1 MSVFRNT
8 MMVIQMLAIL
18 MLFVDLMFVCRQEP
32 STLKGPLQ
40 ILLFS
45 TIIMFMGY
53 VIEIEA
59 QSLETALVGASFAY
73 IGKPYVMLASWQFI
87 CAFYN
92 HRIPKWLNYLLAV
105 FAASFFFIVYT
116 NPYHYLYYATT
127 AFEKSNLFSPLE
139 LTRGPLYGLYVLSS
153 VGFFLACLYEIIRGY
168 RRSGSGRKTKYAIYI
183 LLMILFGISG
193 YALYLTGNTGGYDST
208 MLGVFLGSICLS
220 VLFFRF
226 RIFDVLTM
234 AKEQA
239 LNDSSI
245 GLLVIDAG
253 DSVVYSNQAIKTLVK
268 QDLSLE
274 QLMKIRSRHAN
285 LNVNGK
291 IYAVVKKDLTDKE
304 EYLGK
309 AIEVSDITE
318 SFNYQSRLEHDVKE
332 RTDRIETIQR
342 SIITSIAGI
351 VEARSMET
359 GEHTKRTMDLV
370 RGIAEEMHRQDPS
383 NPVLTE
389 EYIDMLSS
397 AATLHDIGKISVPD
411 EILMKPGKLTDEEF
425 EKIKSHTTAGAM
437 VVEKAMSGLESPEY
451 VKLCKEVAHF
461 HHEKWDGTGYPCG
474 LVGEEI
480 PVSARIM
487 AVADVYDAVTNS
499 RCYKDTVDE
508 KEAIEMIREGSGTQ
522 FDPAVVRAFLALKEQ

>member
-1 MSVFRNT
+1 MSVFRDT
-8 MMVIQMLAIL
+8 MMLIQMIAVL

-45 TIIMFMGY
+45 TIVMFLGY

-59 QSLETALVGASFAY
+59 KSLETALVGAAFAY

-92 HRIPKWLNYLLAV
+92 HRIPKWLNYVLAV
-105 FAASFFFIVYT
+105 CCASFFWIVYT
-116 NPYHYLYYATT
+116 NPYHHLYYAETIY
-127 AFEKSNLFSPLE
+127 EKSRTFSPLV
-139 LTRGPLYGLYVLSS
+139 LTHGPLYFTYV
-153 VGFFLACLYEIIRGY
+153 VAATVFFMACLYEIIRGY

-183 LLMILFGISG
+183 LLMVLFGISG

-226 RIFDVLTM
+226 RIFDVLSM

-253 DSVVYSNQAIKTLVK
+253 DSVVYSNQAVKTLVK

-274 QLMKIRSRHAN
+274 QLMKIRSRNAN

-291 IYAVVKKDLTDKE
+291 IYAVVKKELTDKG

-332 RTDRIETIQR
+332 RTDRIESIQR

-359 GEHTKRTMDLV
+359 GEHTRRTMELV
-370 RGIAEEMHRQDPS
+370 RSIAEEMKRQDPS

-397 AATLHDIGKISVPD
+397 AASLHDIGKISVPD
-411 EILMKPGKLTDEEF
+411 EILMKPGKLTDEEY
-425 EKIKSHTTAGAM
+425 EKIKSHTSAGAM
-437 VVEKAMSGLESPEY
+437 VIEKTMSGLESPEY
-451 VKLCKEVAHF
+451 VRLCKEVAHF

-474 LVGEEI
+474 LAGDEI
-480 PVSARIM
+480 PLSARIM
-487 AVADVYDAVTNS
+487 AVADVYDAITNS
-499 RCYKDTVDE
+499 RCYKNTVDE
-508 KEAIEMIREGSGTQ
+508 KEAGKMIREGSGTQ
-522 FDPAVVRAFLALKEQ
+522 FDPAVVKAFLSLNER